1 MRALNKSQTMK
12 PVKPKPSLFAQ
23 PRRPA
28 RSIKEIRRRR
38 MGDEYQS
45 FSERLVYALLN
56 GALYGFGGLVIDLA
70 VVVIRS
76 VLGMGSGDIFWLFTP
91 ALCLLG
97 IVIGFIVGKS
107 SGADSVSAL
116 SLSDSAHNKPYID
129 DYSVRHDVFRGII
142 FGIVIFAAIWLVMM
156 IVA

>member
-1 MRALNKSQTMK
+1 MK
-12 PVKPKPSLFAQ
+12 PIKQKPKPSVFAK

-38 MGDEYQS
+38 MGEEYQS

-70 VVVIRS
+70 IVVIRS
-76 VLGMGSGDIFWLFTP
+76 VLGIGSGDIFWLFTP

-97 IVIGFIVGKS
+97 IIIGFVVGKS

-116 SLSDSAHNKPYID
+116 NLSDSAHSKPYSN
-129 DYSVRHDVFRGII
+129 DYSVRHDVFRGMV
-142 FGIVIFAAIWLVMM
+142 FGVVIFAIIWLVMM
-156 IVA
+156 LVV